1 MKNLLLIV
9 FMTIGITS
17 FSQTIK
23 KEDTTEICLP
33 YTVGKQIML
42 DLNKLDSTTAIL
54 KLTEGEVIELN
65 KKIDLQQSVITTME
79 EKVKTSETIIQKTN
93 EKFQIV
99 DNINKDLTSD
109 NKKLKRKN
117 TIIQIVSAVIIG
129 ALTQADKREI
139 ETLIKKEIKDFLGSS
154 TAKQFEDKL
163 VERISK
169 EMKRGKLE
177 KDVKELIIKSF
188 REFYTIMYQQ
198 RSFWE
203 SKFKSS

>member
-1 MKNLLLIV
+1 M
-9 FMTIGITS
+9 
-17 FSQTIK
+17 
-23 KEDTTEICLP
+23 
-33 YTVGKQIML
+33 
-42 DLNKLDSTTAIL
+42 
-54 KLTEGEVIELN
+54 
-65 KKIDLQQSVITTME
+65 
-79 EKVKTSETIIQKTN
+79 
-93 EKFQIV
+93 
-99 DNINKDLTSD
+99 
-109 NKKLKRKN
+109 
-117 TIIQIVSAVIIG
+117 

-163 VERISK
+163 LERISK

>member
-1 MKNLLLIV
+1 M
-9 FMTIGITS
+9 
-17 FSQTIK
+17 
-23 KEDTTEICLP
+23 
-33 YTVGKQIML
+33 
-42 DLNKLDSTTAIL
+42 
-54 KLTEGEVIELN
+54 
-65 KKIDLQQSVITTME
+65 
-79 EKVKTSETIIQKTN
+79 
-93 EKFQIV
+93 
-99 DNINKDLTSD
+99 
-109 NKKLKRKN
+109 
-117 TIIQIVSAVIIG
+117 

-154 TAKQFEDKL
+154 TAKQFEEKL

>member
-1 MKNLLLIV
+1 M
-9 FMTIGITS
+9 
-17 FSQTIK
+17 
-23 KEDTTEICLP
+23 
-33 YTVGKQIML
+33 
-42 DLNKLDSTTAIL
+42 
-54 KLTEGEVIELN
+54 
-65 KKIDLQQSVITTME
+65 
-79 EKVKTSETIIQKTN
+79 
-93 EKFQIV
+93 
-99 DNINKDLTSD
+99 
-109 NKKLKRKN
+109 
-117 TIIQIVSAVIIG
+117 

-154 TAKQFEDKL
+154 TAKQFEEKL
-163 VERISK
+163 VKRISK